1 MFNSSNRDEMNRLK
15 ISAYGQHLLG
25 CLVLLASYLP
35 IAAEYYFH
43 FPPSGFDF
51 YQMAAYEAYIRRN
64 FGLWTGLWKY
74 VWFNGCPLGRD
85 YPLLHMYLALPFASY
100 LGDVEGCKAYLLL
113 NFYLFSVFSYLLF
126 FELSRKKAL
135 SLLMANV
142 LVWSPNIYFTL
153 FGGTL
158 PFAATQMFSPL
169 SLLLTV
175 KYLNIE
181 DRRFLFL
188 SAALSGLS
196 FLGHQ
201 VVGALLVFLPSLIVL
216 LFWPKPRFFK
226 RLRMILIY
234 GVIILLVCMPAFARS
249 EYDFLNLA
257 RGLWQD
263 VQVDPGLYSIRQ
275 GPQAWNFFFTVNPF
289 LYVILSFS
297 LAYVILKRKLKGAVT
312 TGLPFLTIF
321 LFLILFQLLFFLGYN
336 PFKTFIQPHRTY
348 WLFPLVV
355 GGMASVWLKDLFKP
369 VNHLHIPRNF
379 SNSVQAVENGL
390 LLMLIVSP
398 PLMAGLSMGDYL
410 YGNCVGSRLINEALV
425 KGQSSLLE
433 EKIIPTWMNGSRT
446 DYRIYT
452 HNPYFAVWWN
462 ILFPMP
468 VTHGYYAALS
478 PDQVYWKSWLDA
490 AFTGSLYVWG
500 NYSTQIIKNQGLFL
514 LNWFAIKYM
523 VAGQGTGLN
532 ISQTLS
538 ETFKRTEENEGL
550 RFIEAQENLTAPIVE
565 ATNVP
570 AILVISNREW
580 YRGVLRDLFA
590 SVNLNSKHC
599 ILVRGPEYIDDLS
612 ATELADFDSVYL
624 YTYRYHDFDQA
635 FGLLDQYVAN
645 GGNLIIDTGFECP
658 ESGSIHLPEF
668 FPVNETVRSPL
679 GKEWKFKVATG
690 PITGDIDFSAF
701 SPPLHVGDEP
711 WTHSY
716 APSDRNV
723 KPWAKVILWNH
734 GRPVIVIGTYR
745 KGRVVWS
752 GLNLPYHVAN
762 YKNLEEAELHRN
774 LMEWLLQP
782 PSNPNEDYNVKRP
795 RPEEVIIETHG
806 NCTGILFKENA
817 FDGWTAQ
824 LATKEGKTYDL
835 KIHQAGPDFM
845 YVRVPKGIDGPF
857 TVRFV
862 FKGALIDWFFTTLSL
877 TTLFLILDY
886 SLLRGSLVTH
896 RLLSPLARGFKGQW
910 KHLARRVREW
920 WYKEE

>member
-1 MFNSSNRDEMNRLK
+1 MNEMDQGK
-15 ISAYGQHLLG
+15 IAAYGQHLLC
-25 CLVLLASYLP
+25 CLVLLLSYLP

-51 YQMAAYEAYIRRN
+51 YQMVAYEAYIRRD

-74 VWFNGCPLGRD
+74 TWFNGCPLGRD

-100 LGDVEGCKAYLLL
+100 LGDVEGCKAYLLFS
-113 NFYLFSVFSYLLF
+113 FYLFAVFSYLLF
-126 FELSRKKAL
+126 FELSRNKAL
-135 SLLMANV
+135 SLLIANI
-142 LVWSPNIYFTL
+142 LVWSPNVYFPL

-158 PFAATQMFSPL
+158 PFAATQMFLPL

-175 KYLNIE
+175 KYLNTD
-181 DRRFLFL
+181 DRRFLFV
-188 SAALSGLS
+188 SAAVGGLA

-216 LFWPKPRFFK
+216 VLWPKPQPFFK
-226 RLRMILIY
+226 KLKTILTYGMIT
-234 GVIILLVCMPAFARS
+234 LLVCMPAFARS
-249 EYDFLNLA
+249 EYNFLNLVG
-257 RGLWQD
+257 GLWQN
-263 VQVDPGLYSIRQ
+263 VQLDPGLYSVRQ
-275 GPQAWNFFFTVNPF
+275 GSQAWNFFFTVNPF
-289 LYVILSFS
+289 LYMILGSA
-297 LAYVILKRKLKGAVT
+297 LAYVILKRKMKGAVT
-312 TGLPFLTIF
+312 TSLPLLAIF
-321 LFLILFQLLFFLGYN
+321 LFLIFFQLLFFLGYN

-348 WLFPLVV
+348 WLFPLIV
-355 GGMASVWLKDLFKP
+355 GGMASVWLKSLFKP
-369 VNHLHIPRNF
+369 VNRFHIPKKSF
-379 SNSVQAVENGL
+379 AGSVHAVENGL
-390 LLMLIVSP
+390 LLILVILP
-398 PLMAGLSMGDYL
+398 PLMAGLSVGEYL
-410 YGNCVGSRLINEALV
+410 YGNCVDSRLINEALV
-425 KGQSSLLE
+425 MGQSSLI
-433 EKIIPTWMNGSRT
+433 EKEIIPEWMNVSGT

-468 VTHGYYAALS
+468 VTHGYYAALT

-490 AFTGSLYVWG
+490 AFTGNLYVWG
-500 NYSTQIIKNQGLFL
+500 NYSAQIIKNQGLFL

-523 VAGQGTGLN
+523 VGGQGAGLN
-532 ISQTLS
+532 ITQSLGES
-538 ETFKRTEENEGL
+538 FKQTEENEGL
-550 RFIEAQENLTAPIVE
+550 RFIEVWENLTAPIVE
-565 ATNVP
+565 ATGAP

-590 SVNLNSKHC
+590 SVNLNSRQY

-612 ATELADFDSVYL
+612 AAELAGFDGVYL
-624 YTYRYHDFDQA
+624 YTYRYRDFDRA
-635 FGLLDQYVAN
+635 FGLLEQYVAN

-658 ESGSIHLPEF
+658 ESGSTHLPEF

-679 GKEWKFKVATG
+679 GKEWKFKVSED
-690 PITGDIDFSAF
+690 PITGGIDFSAF
-701 SPPLHVGDEP
+701 SPPVHVGDEP

-723 KPWAKVILWNH
+723 KPWANVILWNQGH
-734 GRPVIVIGTYR
+734 PVIVIGTYGE
-745 KGRVVWS
+745 GRVVWS
-752 GLNLPYHVAN
+752 GLNLPYHVAT

-774 LMEWLLQP
+774 LAEWLFQP
-782 PSNPNEDYNVKRP
+782 PNNQNVDFNVKRP
-795 RPEEVIIETHG
+795 RPEEVIIEAQG
-806 NCTGILFKENA
+806 NCTGVLFKENA

-824 LATKEGKTYDL
+824 LTSKEGITYEM
-835 KIHQAGPDFM
+835 KIHYAGPDFM

-886 SLLRGSLVTH
+886 SLLKGYLVTN
-896 RLLSPLARGFKGQW
+896 RVLSPLARGFRGW
-910 KHLARRVREW
+910 WRRLARRVREW